1 MVPATLPAAAR
12 ADPKR
17 SAEVQVYDAIAGD
30 PLLEGFLV
38 LYSCEWV
45 DHFDGLLR
53 DGEADFVL
61 AHPDVGYLVIEVKG
75 GRVSRRVADGKWTTK
90 DRHGDIHV
98 ISNPIAQALKSKKVI
113 LEALRRRWPK
123 AGPTPF
129 IWARHGVVFPHSSRP
144 RTPTAMGAA
153 APPELLAFKE
163 DMPKLGAYLF
173 RMLAWSREGATERPG
188 GLGVT
193 GIGLL
198 EDFYG
203 RDVDLSPR
211 LKALVD
217 DSEAEIL
224 ELTLTQCRYLDFLAT
239 TQHALIEGGAGTG
252 KTTLAVER
260 ARRAAEAGRSVLL
273 LCFNRPLA
281 LYIAR
286 ELSTSPA
293 SVATFHEF
301 CGRMCASV
309 GMDVDA
315 ARTGCDERTFWQKRL
330 PELLAD
336 VGLEQP
342 PEAYDDLIID
352 EGQDFRGEWVE
363 ALRLFLRPG
372 ASVFVFRDDFQN
384 IYGGADVAEALG
396 VKPMPLNENVRNT
409 QEIFTAGSRFR
420 RGSEQRCLGPRG
432 ESVRWVECPAGGAA
446 RSVERE
452 LNRLIASEGFAPEDV
467 AVLTGG
473 SVEAG
478 AFAIE
483 TLGQHRFTSADAP
496 TAGMVVRDSVRRFK
510 GLDRP
515 VVVLC
520 EMDRESEEDIAYVAL
535 TRAKSLLVV
544 VGNGTTLDRLGR
556 SAS

>member
-1 MVPATLPAAAR
+1 MVPAALPAATR
-12 ADPKR
+12 ADPTR

-30 PLLEGFLV
+30 PLLDGFLV

-61 AHPDVGYLVIEVKG
+61 AHPEVGYLVVEVKG
-75 GRVSRRVADGKWTTK
+75 GRVARRIADGKWTTR
-90 DRHGDIHV
+90 DRRGDVHV

-113 LEALRRRWPK
+113 LEALRRRWPRQG
-123 AGPTPF
+123 AVPF
-129 IWARHGVVFPHSSRP
+129 IWARHGVVMPHSARP
-144 RTPTAMGAA
+144 ASPAALGAA
-153 APPELLAFKE
+153 APPELLAFRE
-163 DMPKLGAYLF
+163 DMPKLGAHLF

-193 GIGLL
+193 GVGLL

-203 RDVDLSPR
+203 RDVDLTPR

-217 DSEAEIL
+217 DSEAEII
-224 ELTLTQCRYLDFLAT
+224 ELTATQCRYLDFLAMT
-239 TQHALIEGGAGTG
+239 RHALIEGGAGTG

-260 ARRAAEAGRSVLL
+260 ARRAAEAGRSVLF

-281 LYIAR
+281 LHVGR
-286 ELSTSPA
+286 ELGASPA

-315 ARTGCDERTFWQKRL
+315 VRAGCDERTFWQKRL
-330 PELLAD
+330 PGLLAD
-336 VGLEQP
+336 VGLDQP
-342 PEAYDDLIID
+342 PETYDDLIVD
-352 EGQDFRGEWVE
+352 EGQDFRGEWIE
-363 ALRLFLRPG
+363 ALRLFLRPD
-372 ASVFVFRDDFQN
+372 ASIFVFRDDFQN
-384 IYGGADVAEALG
+384 LYGGSDVATALG
-396 VKPMPLNENVRNT
+396 ATPMPLSENVRNT
-409 QEIFTAGSRFR
+409 QKIFATGARFR
-420 RGSEQRCLGPRG
+420 RGVEQRCLGPRG
-432 ESVRWVECPAGGAA
+432 EEVRWVECTPD
-446 RSVERE
+446 RVPRVVERE
-452 LNRLIASEGFAPEDV
+452 LNRLVTTEGFAPEDV

-473 SVEAG
+473 AVEAG
-478 AFAIE
+478 ALAAG
-483 TLGQHRFTSADAP
+483 TLGMHSFADADAP
-496 TAGMVVRDSVRRFK
+496 VAGTVVRDSVRRFK

-520 EMDRESEEDIAYVAL
+520 EMDRQAEEDVVYVAL

-544 VGNGTTLDRLGR
+544 VGDAATLDRLGR
-556 SAS
+556 PAH

>member
-1 MVPATLPAAAR
+1 MVPAALPSATR

-17 SAEVQVYDAIAGD
+17 SAEVRVYDAIAAD
-30 PLLEGFLV
+30 PLLSGFLV
-38 LYSCEWV
+38 LYSCEWL
-45 DHFDGLLR
+45 DHHEGLLR

-61 AHPDVGYLVIEVKG
+61 AHPEIGYLVIEVKG
-75 GRVSRRVADGKWTTK
+75 GRVSRRVADGKWTSI
-90 DRHGDIHV
+90 DRHDQVHV
-98 ISNPIAQALKSKKVI
+98 ISNPVAQALKSKKVI
-113 LEALRRRWPK
+113 LEALRRRWP
-123 AGPTPF
+123 GPGSAPF
-129 IWARHGVVFPHSSRP
+129 IWARHGVVLPDSSRP
-144 RTPTAMGAA
+144 SAAAAMGAA
-153 APPELLAFKE
+153 APAEILAFRE

-173 RMLAWSREGATERPG
+173 QMLAWSREGARERPG
-188 GLGVT
+188 GLGGT

-211 LKALVD
+211 LKTLVEE
-217 DSEAEIL
+217 SEAVIL
-224 ELTLTQCRYLDFLAT
+224 ELTATQCRYLDFLAT
-239 TQHALIEGGAGTG
+239 TKCALIEGGAGTG

-260 ARRAAEAGRSVLL
+260 ARRAAESGRSVLL

-281 LYIAR
+281 CHIAHAL
-286 ELSTSPA
+286 EASPA

-309 GMDVDA
+309 GMNIDA
-315 ARTGCDERTFWQKRL
+315 ARAGSDERTFWTKRL

-342 PEAYDDLIID
+342 PETYDDLIID
-352 EGQDFRGEWVE
+352 EGQDFRGEWID
-363 ALRLFLRPG
+363 ALRLFLRPD

-384 IYGGADVAEALG
+384 IYGGSDVAQALG
-396 VKPMPLNENVRNT
+396 ASPMPLHENVRNT
-409 QEIFTAGSRFR
+409 QKIFAAGSRFR
-420 RGSEQRCLGPRG
+420 RGSEQRCLGPSG
-432 ESVRWVECPAGGAA
+432 EDVRWIESSIDRTA

-452 LNRLIASEGFAPEDV
+452 LNRLIATEGFAAQDI

-473 SVEAG
+473 PVDAG
-478 AFAIE
+478 PLAAE
-483 TLGQHRFTSADAP
+483 SLGQHRFATADAP
-496 TAGMVVRDSVRRFK
+496 VDGHIVRDSVRRFK

-520 EMDRESEEDIAYVAL
+520 SMETECDEDIAYVAL

-544 VGNGTTLDRLGR
+544 IGDADVLHRLGR
-556 SAS
+556 PSV

>member
-1 MVPATLPAAAR
+1 MVPAALPAATR
-12 ADPKR
+12 ADPRR

-30 PLLEGFLV
+30 PLLDGFLV

-61 AHPDVGYLVIEVKG
+61 AHPHVGYLVVEVKG
-75 GRVSRRVADGKWTTK
+75 GRVGRRVADGKWTTK
-90 DRHGDIHV
+90 DRHGDVHV

-123 AGPTPF
+123 SGAAPF
-129 IWARHGVVFPHSSRP
+129 IWARHGVVMPHSARP
-144 RTPTAMGAA
+144 PSPTAMGAS
-153 APPELLAFKE
+153 APPELLAFRE
-163 DMPKLGAYLF
+163 DMPKLGAHLF

-188 GLGVT
+188 GLGTT

-211 LKALVD
+211 LKTLVD

-224 ELTLTQCRYLDFLAT
+224 ELTATQCRYLDFLAT
-239 TQHALIEGGAGTG
+239 TRHALIEGGAGTG
-252 KTTLAVER
+252 KTTLAVEW

-281 LYIAR
+281 RHIAR
-286 ELSTSPA
+286 ELSASPA

-315 ARTGCDERTFWQKRL
+315 ARAGCDERTFWQRRM
-330 PELLAD
+330 PEMLAD

-342 PEAYDDLIID
+342 PETYDDLIID
-352 EGQDFRGEWVE
+352 EGQDFRGEWIE
-363 ALRLFLRPG
+363 ALRLFLRPD
-372 ASVFVFRDDFQN
+372 ASIFVFRDDFQN
-384 IYGGADVAEALG
+384 IYGGVDVAEALG
-396 VKPMPLNENVRNT
+396 ATPMPLNENVRNT
-409 QEIFTAGSRFR
+409 QEIFAAGCRFR

-432 ESVRWVECPAGGAA
+432 EDVRWMECTPDRAP

-452 LNRLIASEGFAPEDV
+452 LNRLVTYEGFAPEDI

-473 SVEAG
+473 AVEAS
-478 AFAIE
+478 ALATE
-483 TLGQHRFTSADAP
+483 TLGQHRFAGADAP
-496 TAGMVVRDSVRRFK
+496 EAGMVVRDSVRRFK

-520 EMDRESEEDIAYVAL
+520 EMDREREADLAYVAL

-544 VGNGTTLDRLGR
+544 IGDGATLDRLGR
-556 SAS
+556 PVA